1 MIAITNAR
9 SIQPKIYSI
18 IEDIELHDIDILG
31 VTEVWEKPNQPLIE
45 QSLEY
50 IAQMKGFY

>member
-31 VTEVWEKPNQPLIE
+31 VTEVWEKPNQPLLE